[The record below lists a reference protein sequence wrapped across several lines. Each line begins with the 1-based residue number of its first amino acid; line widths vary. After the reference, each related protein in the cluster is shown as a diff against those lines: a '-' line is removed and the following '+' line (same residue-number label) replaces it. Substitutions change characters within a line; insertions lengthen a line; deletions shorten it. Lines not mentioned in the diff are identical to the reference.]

1 MRISRL
7 LFFGAWAFIGGVAL
21 SSAVSIPFFVQLLF
35 ATAGVC
41 FLLAPFRDSRAVLCA
56 VFLVSCLVGIARHTQ
71 AIARENLL
79 SAHFEDLIERQ
90 EPFAF
95 SGTIVRDPEERKG
108 SSRLVVAPKGE
119 QQGLIL
125 LTTNPFT
132 SWHYGETISVQ
143 GKLQTP
149 AVFEDFNYRRY
160 LAKDGVYAVMYY
172 PTIASLGIEP
182 PQHLADGF
190 MRRLFEQ
197 KTKWKEMVRNYFS
210 PPESGILAATLLA
223 DKSDWSDDF
232 STALNRTGL
241 THVTAISGQ
250 HITIFSA
257 ILLPVFLML
266 GLWKKQ
272 ATLLVLAFVILFI
285 VVTGF
290 EASAIRA
297 GIMGT
302 LGMAG
307 TLAGRRS
314 DSIRA
319 LAFAGAV
326 MLALNPL
333 LLSRDVGFQLSFLA
347 VLGILW
353 CHAYFRRAF
362 ARLPEMFGIRDV
374 AAMTIAAQLFTLP
387 IIISN
392 FGFVSLVSPITN
404 ILIGP
409 IAPLLVGA
417 GLVFLLAGNL
427 LGSAAAFLFSLPL
440 IFLLSY
446 FSFVAEAFS
455 RLPFAAVAVGEGAT
469 FVSATL
475 FAGAGLF
482 VWRTRKER
490 MIYW

>member
-1 MRISRL
+1 MRLSRL
-7 LFFGAWAFIGGVAL
+7 LFFGAAAFVAGIAL
-21 SSAVSIPFFVQLLF
+21 SSAVSLSSVIQLLF
-35 ATAGVC
+35 LGAGVC
-41 FLLAPFRDSRAVLCA
+41 FFIASFRFKKAILLSVLLLAG
-56 VFLVSCLVGIARHTQ
+56 FLGIARHTQ
-71 AIARENLL
+71 AIAREDKLF
-79 SAHFEDLIERQ
+79 AHVDTLMERQ

-95 SGTIVRDPEERKG
+95 SGTIVQDPEERRG
-108 SSRLVVAPKGE
+108 SNHLVVAPDSKE
-119 QQGLIL
+119 ERIL
-125 LTTNPFT
+125 LTTDPFT
-132 SWHYGETISVQ
+132 SWRYGERVSVK
-143 GKLQTP
+143 GKLQRP
-149 AVFEDFNYRRY
+149 AVFEDFDYRSY

-172 PTIASLGIEP
+172 PTIQSLGIQPSRHVGE
-182 PQHLADGF
+182 AA
-190 MRRLFEQ
+190 MRILLWQ

-210 PPESGILAATLLA
+210 PPQSSILAATLLA

-257 ILLPVFLML
+257 LLLPILLML
-266 GLWKKQ
+266 GLWKKH
-272 ATLLVLAFVILFI
+272 AILLVLAFVVLFI
-285 VVTGF
+285 TVTGF

-302 LGMAG
+302 LGMIG

-319 LAFAGAV
+319 LAFAGAG

-333 LLSRDVGFQLSFLA
+333 LLLRDAGFQLSFLA

-353 CHAYFRRAF
+353 CHPYFRSAF
-362 ARLPEMFGIRDV
+362 KWLPELFGIRDA
-374 AAMTIAAQLFTLP
+374 AAMTIAAQVFTLP
-387 IIISN
+387 VIISN
-392 FGFVSLVSPITN
+392 FGSVSLVSPVTN

-417 GLVFLLAGNL
+417 GLAFLLAGSV
-427 LGSAAAFLFSLPL
+427 LGSAGALLFSLPL
-440 IFLLSY
+440 VFLLSY
-446 FSFVAEAFS
+446 FSFVTEAFS
-455 RLPFAAVAVGEGAT
+455 QFPFAAIAVGNGALWI
-469 FVSATL
+469 SAVL
-475 FAGAGLF
+475 FASAGFF

>member
-1 MRISRL
+1 MRLSRL
-7 LFFGAWAFIGGVAL
+7 LFFGAAAFVAGIAL
-21 SSAVSIPFFVQLLF
+21 SSAVLLPSVIQLLF
-35 ATAGVC
+35 LGAGAC
-41 FLLAPFRDSRAVLCA
+41 FFIASFRFKKAMLLSVLLLAGFLGIVL
-56 VFLVSCLVGIARHTQ
+56 HTQ
-71 AIARENLL
+71 AIAREDRLFAYVDGL
-79 SAHFEDLIERQ
+79 MEHQ

-95 SGTIVRDPEERKG
+95 SGTIVQDPEERRG
-108 SSRLVVAPKGE
+108 SNHLVVAPDGE
-119 QQGLIL
+119 EWRML
-125 LTTNPFT
+125 LTIDPFT
-132 SWHYGETISVQ
+132 SWRYGERVSVE
-143 GKLQTP
+143 GKLQRP
-149 AVFEDFNYRRY
+149 AVFEDFDYRSY

-172 PTIASLGIEP
+172 PAIQSLGIQPSRHVGE
-182 PQHLADGF
+182 AA
-190 MRRLFEQ
+190 MRILLWQ
-197 KTKWKEMVRNYFS
+197 KTKWKEMVRSHFS
-210 PPESGILAATLLA
+210 PPQSSILAATLLA

-257 ILLPVFLML
+257 LLLPLLLML
-266 GLWKKQ
+266 GLWKKR
-272 ATLLVLAFVILFI
+272 AILLVLVFVALFI
-285 VVTGF
+285 TVTGF

-302 LGMAG
+302 LGMIG

-319 LAFAGAV
+319 LAFAGAA

-333 LLSRDVGFQLSFLA
+333 LLSRDAGFQLSFLA

-353 CHAYFRRAF
+353 CYPYFRKVF
-362 ARLPEMFGIRDV
+362 VWLPELFGIRDA
-374 AAMTIAAQLFTLP
+374 AAMTIAAQMLTLP
-387 IIISN
+387 VIISN
-392 FGFVSLVSPITN
+392 FGSVSLVSPLTN

-417 GLVFLLAGNL
+417 GLAFLLAGSL
-427 LGSAAAFLFSLPL
+427 LGSVGAFLFSLPL
-440 IFLLSY
+440 VFLLSY
-446 FSFVAEAFS
+446 FSFVAEVFS
-455 RLPFAAVAVGEGAT
+455 QLPFAAIAVGNGALWI
-469 FVSATL
+469 SALL